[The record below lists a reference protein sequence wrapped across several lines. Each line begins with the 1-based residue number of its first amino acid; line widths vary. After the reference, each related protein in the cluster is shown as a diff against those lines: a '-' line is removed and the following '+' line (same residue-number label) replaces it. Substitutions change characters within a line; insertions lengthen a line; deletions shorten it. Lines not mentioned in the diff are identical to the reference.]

1 MYVPGRPLL
10 GFSRKQR
17 PMSANEILQEA
28 KKLHKIGDELEV
40 LADQNPPIEE
50 ALTVILGNV
59 HNTANL
65 LKVAVALKIG
75 TPAELDTIIH

>member
-1 MYVPGRPLL
+1 MP
-10 GFSRKQR
+10 
-17 PMSANEILQEA
+17 ADEILQEA
-28 KKLHKIGDELEV
+28 KKLHNVGDNLEL

-50 ALTVILGNV
+50 ALTVISENV

-75 TPAELDTIIH
+75 IPAELDTVIH

>member
-1 MYVPGRPLL
+1 MP
-10 GFSRKQR
+10 
-17 PMSANEILQEA
+17 ANEILQEA
-28 KKLHKIGDELEV
+28 KKLHKVGDSLEL

-50 ALTVILGNV
+50 ALTVISENV

-75 TPAELDTIIH
+75 IPAELDTVIH

>member
-1 MYVPGRPLL
+1 LL
-10 GFSRKQR
+10 GFSRKPP
-17 PMSANEILQEA
+17 PMPANEILQEA
-28 KKLHKIGDELEV
+28 KMLHKVGYSLEV

-50 ALTVILGNV
+50 ALTVISRNV

-75 TPAELDTIIH
+75 TPAELDTVIH

>member
-1 MYVPGRPLL
+1 MP
-10 GFSRKQR
+10 
-17 PMSANEILQEA
+17 ADEILQEA
-28 KKLHKIGDELEV
+28 KKLHKVGDSLEL

-50 ALTVILGNV
+50 ALTVISENV

-75 TPAELDTIIH
+75 IPAELDTVIH